1 MLVRKVWQRDRFTA
15 KKVLLKGTAIAEKGD
30 YNRRKLCTT
39 GESFSVKRVQLVARM
54 QEVIV

>member
-30 YNRRKLCTT
+30 YNACTLKG
-39 GESFSVKRVQLVARM
+39 GEVSSCMGGMGNGF
-54 QEVIV
+54 